1 MTDTVESWVA
11 RARQAR
17 GRADLAEAAHCYAQ
31 ALRLAPSQH
40 ELRLDAAA
48 ASLGAGDA
56 AGALATLEASPAT
69 GAAWADPQV
78 PHTLLPGWR
87 AELIAAMALA
97 RLGRADDAL
106 PAFQRALAHR
116 QTPQA
121 AVHTARREAAQLL
134 LNELGDP
141 QGAADLH
148 ASAEQQPQA
157 WQPGEP
163 DAANR
168 RVPLHEDEQA
178 WLAVLVTG
186 LYTGKVDSPTLS
198 ASFRRFAA
206 RHLEPPGGAA
216 APAHWPPR
224 ATRASGAPPRIGWVC
239 GMFCSSPVG
248 FMTLGVFEA
257 LAQQAELVCFDRG
270 SKHDWAHARFRRS
283 ASAWHD
289 VRGLG
294 PVELARAITDAGLD
308 AIVDLCGWM
317 DLDVMRA
324 LARRPAPRQFKWVGG
339 QALTTGLNCFDGFWA
354 DKAQVPDSARDLYCE
369 PILHFEGGYAAY
381 TSPPYLDLSVAA
393 AAPPAPALAASGAY
407 AIVSNPAKIGAPMR
421 PMLDALRPK
430 VLHLV
435 DARWRHRH
443 ARERAAALLGP
454 WAAVARFVAPVN
466 HPAYLQTLSDL
477 DATVLDTEP
486 YSMGLTAIE
495 LRLLGKPILARPR
508 APRLTLRER
517 HCVAHLGTPRFDRH
531 SEMAAQVLAWC
542 RP

>member
-1 MTDTVESWVA
+1 MTDSVESWVA

-17 GRADLAEAAHCYAQ
+17 GRADLAEAAHCYSQ
-31 ALRLAPSQH
+31 ALHLAPSQH

-48 ASLGAGDA
+48 ARLGAGDA
-56 AGALATLEASPAT
+56 AGALETLGAFLAT
-69 GAAWADPQV
+69 GTAGADPQGMQTQ
-78 PHTLLPGWR
+78 PPGWR
-87 AELIAAMALA
+87 ADLIAAMALA

-106 PAFQRALAHR
+106 PAFRRAIAHR
-116 QTPQA
+116 QTPKA
-121 AVHTARREAAQLL
+121 AAHTARREAAQLL

-148 ASAEQQPQA
+148 APSEQQPQA
-157 WQPGEP
+157 WQAGEP
-163 DAANR
+163 GAAGQ
-168 RVPLHEDEQA
+168 PLALHEDEQA

-186 LYTGKVDSPTLS
+186 LYTGKVDAPTLS
-198 ASFRRFAA
+198 ASFRRFAVH
-206 RHLEPPGGAA
+206 HLEPSSGAA
-216 APAHWPPR
+216 APAHRPGR
-224 ATRASGAPPRIGWVC
+224 TTRAPGAPLRIGWVC

-270 SKHDWAHARFRRS
+270 SKHDWAHTRFRRS

-294 PVELARAITDAGLD
+294 PLELARAVTDAGLD
-308 AIVDLCGWM
+308 ALVDLCGWM

-354 DKAQVPDSARDLYCE
+354 DQAQVPDPARDLYCE

-381 TSPPYLDLSVAA
+381 TSPPYLDLSSAA
-393 AAPPAPALAASGAY
+393 ASPPVPASASSGAY

-421 PMLDALRPK
+421 PMLDALQPQ

-454 WAAVARFVAPVN
+454 WAEVARFVAPVN
-466 HPAYLQTLSDL
+466 HPAYLQTLREL

-517 HCVAHLGTPRFDRH
+517 HCVAHLATPRFDRH
-531 SEMAAQVLAWC
+531 AEMAAQVLEWC